1 LTISVIDDIV
11 AGMDDLDRATS
22 RRGVEDPEYVDLVDT
37 EVSRRRLIARLVGL
51 RKSNGL
57 TQAAVAE
64 LMSVGQSVIAEIE
77 SGRTDVRVST
87 LDRYAHAVSLGQL
100 QLELVRDAWV
110 AGPVGGVAETL
121 APYGP
126 AVDAADFW
134 SPPSLDDLVGEQGT
148 RPITD
153 PAGLVLVG
161 VSERDWDDFFAA
173 IGIAE

>member
-1 LTISVIDDIV
+1 MADMVSH
-11 AGMDDLDRATS
+11 MDDLAEIELR
-22 RRGVEDPEYVDLVDT
+22 
-37 EVSRRRLIARLVGL
+37 RRRLIARLVGL

-64 LMSVGQSVIAEIE
+64 SMSVGQSVVAEIE

-87 LDRYAHAVSLGQL
+87 LERYTNAVSLGQL

-110 AGPVGGVAETL
+110 GDPVGGVAETL
-121 APYGP
+121 ARYGS

-134 SPPSLDDLVGEQGT
+134 SPRSLDDLVGEQGT
-148 RPITD
+148 SPIAD
-153 PAGLVLVG
+153 PVDLVLEG
-161 VSERDWDDFFAA
+161 VSEIDWDDFFAT

>member
-1 LTISVIDDIV
+1 MDDIV
-11 AGMDDLDRATS
+11 VRMDELDRPIS
-22 RRGVEDPEYVDLVDT
+22 RRAVEHPGSGELADT
-37 EVSRRRLIARLVGL
+37 EVRRRRLIARLVGL

-57 TQAAVAE
+57 TQAAVAQ

-87 LDRYAHAVSLGQL
+87 LERYAHAVSLGQL
-100 QLELVRDAWV
+100 QLKLGRDA
-110 AGPVGGVAETL
+110 GVGGTVGGAAETL

-134 SPPSLDDLVGEQGT
+134 SPPSLDDLVGDQGT

-153 PAGLVLVG
+153 TAHLVLEG
-161 VSERDWDDFFAA
+161 VSESDWDDFFAM

>member
-1 LTISVIDDIV
+1 MDDIV
-11 AGMDDLDRATS
+11 ARMDELDRPIS
-22 RRGVEDPEYVDLVDT
+22 RRTVANSEHGDLADT
-37 EVSRRRLIARLVGL
+37 EVRRRRLIARLVEL

-57 TQAAVAE
+57 TQVAVAE

-87 LDRYAHAVSLGQL
+87 LERYAHAVSLGQL
-100 QLELVRDAWV
+100 QLRLGRDAGV
-110 AGPVGGVAETL
+110 GGPVSGAAETL

-126 AVDAADFW
+126 AVDTADFW

-148 RPITD
+148 SPITD
-153 PAGLVLVG
+153 PARLVLEG
-161 VSERDWDDFFAA
+161 ISESDWDDFFAT

>member
-1 LTISVIDDIV
+1 MDDIV
-11 AGMDDLDRATS
+11 ARMDDLDRSIS
-22 RRGVEDPEYVDLVDT
+22 RRSVEDPEYVDLVDT
-37 EVSRRRLIARLVGL
+37 EVRRRRLIARLVGL

-57 TQAAVAE
+57 TQSAVAE
-64 LMSVGQSVIAEIE
+64 SMSVGQSVIAEIE

-87 LDRYAHAVSLGQL
+87 LERYAHAVSLGQL
-100 QLELVRDAWV
+100 QLKLGRDAWV
-110 AGPVGGVAETL
+110 GDPVGGVAEML

-126 AVDAADFW
+126 AVDTADFW

-148 RPITD
+148 SPITD
-153 PAGLVLVG
+153 PARLVLEG

>member
-1 LTISVIDDIV
+1 MGDIV
-11 AGMDDLDRATS
+11 ARMDDLDRSIS
-22 RRGVEDPEYVDLVDT
+22 RRAVANSEHVDLADT
-37 EVSRRRLIARLVGL
+37 EVRRRRLIARLVGL

-57 TQAAVAE
+57 TQSAVAE

-87 LDRYAHAVSLGQL
+87 LERYAHAVSLGQL

-110 AGPVGGVAETL
+110 GSPVGGIAETL

-134 SPPSLDDLVGEQGT
+134 TPPSLNELVAEQGT
-148 RPITD
+148 SPITD
-153 PAGLVLVG
+153 PADLVLDG
-161 VSERDWDDFFAA
+161 ISERDWDDFFAT

>member
-1 LTISVIDDIV
+1 MSDDIV
-11 AGMDDLDRATS
+11 ARMDDLDRSTS
-22 RRGVEDPEYVDLVDT
+22 RRAAANPQDVDHADT
-37 EVSRRRLIARLVGL
+37 EVRRRRLIARLVGL

-64 LMSVGQSVIAEIE
+64 SMSVGQSVIAEIE

-87 LDRYAHAVSLGQL
+87 LERYAHAVSLGQL
-100 QLELVRDAWV
+100 QVELGRDAWV
-110 AGPVGGVAETL
+110 GDPVGGVTETL

-148 RPITD
+148 SPITD
-153 PAGLVLVG
+153 PAGLVLEG
-161 VSERDWDDFFAA
+161 ISEHDWDDFFAT